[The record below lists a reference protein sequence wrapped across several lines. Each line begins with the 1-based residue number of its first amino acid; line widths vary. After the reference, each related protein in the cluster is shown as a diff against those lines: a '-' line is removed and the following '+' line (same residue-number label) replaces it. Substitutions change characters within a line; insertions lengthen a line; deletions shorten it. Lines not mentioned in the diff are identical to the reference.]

1 MVTQNFQTMMMRKS
15 LIFIAV
21 LAAVTACHKE
31 PANPDDKPVTP
42 VTPPEEPTEVIFDGA
57 CSIYASFAETFV
69 EGLPAWADGDKVK
82 LFGAESATAELSL
95 ASQTGGKAVF
105 SGTAKMKGPFHAIW
119 PAAAA
124 ASFADGAFTTTIPA
138 EQTLSGAVAPGAL
151 VVVAKSTDTTF
162 AFKNVCSLLKIE
174 IGSEGIT
181 GATLQTKDGSPLAGT
196 IKVNSS
202 TGEVLSVEDGKD
214 VLVLKPAGTSFATG
228 TYYVA
233 VVPGKKIEVSV
244 MLSRSTD
251 ARKGTRPSPVE
262 ISPERA
268 KAHPFTSFSLTGL
281 EWGYSIANYEDLLAW
296 RNDKANWDKE
306 GETVVIT
313 GDINMKDEPWTP
325 LDDSYPGEIRGN
337 GHSISHVNIQSAALA
352 SVGFFGKNYSKEIHD
367 LVLGSEDGK
376 SYDGTSCI
384 ISGYNTTSTSSYWSY
399 TAPVAL
405 PAADIDN
412 LTNFIP
418 VTVKAGSNR
427 SSRVGGIAAWATGK
441 INISGCHNYGAV
453 TVEEHEITSGS
464 SYKYL
469 AAAGILGGLN
479 TAAAEVAISDCHN
492 HADVVSSNHSELG
505 MGGIVAVVYHTATG
519 LSVSN
524 CSNEGKI
531 RLLYSATQ
539 NDNFS
544 IGGIGGKLSGDPG
557 KEVVVQNCVNN
568 GDVYSEAVHQH
579 YVGGIAGCGDGLKIS
594 GCTNNGKV
602 EIDHTAH
609 PTTRFQCLGGILGGA
624 TSSYGDN
631 ALTDNVNKGGISM
644 KVASS
649 GHNKT
654 PSSSSIFYG
663 VNAGGI
669 VGLAAKMT
677 ALERNRNEGTLSA
690 ENAFSASNTS
700 YPATLHAG
708 GIVGYDLDAI
718 GNFSDNEFTGSISAK
733 TTTATSVPSQV
744 YAGGIIGRQAIST
757 LISGSGKGSVSTQTA
772 DSGGKQYAGSVAG
785 YNEGTIV
792 KCVFGGTVNGAEASE
807 ANVVG
812 GGNPPTNSGV
822 DPNPAGSFSVSETN
836 IEFPGTG
843 FSQTLLNVTTGEKA
857 VTVSSEDLE
866 WLKDG
871 SIPTE
876 IPAMKSVVFPVLPAT
891 GNVCDKRQGTL
902 KFSEQGGDTKTVSIS
917 QGNLYTPVDG
927 YPARWEITK
936 GVTYTE
942 SNAAGRRWINE
953 GVAATVA
960 ADDAV
965 SKAPGTGYISAG
977 STTGNKLNYS
987 VAPGGTQNISIGN
1000 MVAGDYIQFSVPV
1013 TSLPAGTDVDFMVT
1027 INTNNNKTPKYFLFE
1042 YWDEGKWN
1050 AQPRYKASED
1060 GTDYSLDVYD
1070 YDSKNHRTYITTFT
1084 LKQAV
1089 SSDFIKM
1096 RLRAVGSVNCNG
1108 TALTAAPTAFI
1119 NFPCMTY
1126 RACEIVA
1133 YPGISAKES
1142 KPVKLLQLGNSF
1154 TYYHGSAFKLKQ
1166 ICRAEGH
1173 ATDVRINVKGSQE
1186 FEHHLDVLPFSQRL
1200 VAEGGYDKAII
1211 QDGSYFHA
1219 EYGIG
1224 DASAIKTVEV
1234 KYTPEQILA
1243 LTKRMS
1249 AAIKAKSPS
1258 ADVVLESVWSY
1269 SYKTVGD
1276 YLGFGS
1282 FENFDNY
1289 MWKGSQDLGQADPN
1303 INWLSPIG
1311 KGFALAR
1318 SGEFGPAYNYLLYT
1332 DNYHPSRYGSYLKA
1346 CINYLILFGE
1356 PFGSN
1361 PADCDIPA
1369 ADAAKLRAIAE
1380 QIVLGGTGREQYH
1393 VR

>member
-1 MVTQNFQTMMMRKS
+1 MRKS
-15 LIFIAV
+15 LLYFAM
-21 LAAVTACHKE
+21 LAAFVACHKE
-31 PANPDDKPVTP
+31 PAAPEEHTDTPV
-42 VTPPEEPTEVIFDGA
+42 VTPPEPPAEVVFDGA
-57 CSIYASFAETFV
+57 CSISASFAEAIV
-69 EGLPAWADGDKVK
+69 DGVPAWAAGDTVK
-82 LFGAESATAELSL
+82 LFGAEGATAELTF
-95 ASQTGGKAVF
+95 ASQAGGAAVF
-105 SGTAKMKGPFHAIW
+105 FGTANMKGPFHAIW
-119 PAAAA
+119 PASAA
-124 ASFADGAFTTTIPA
+124 ASFADGVFTTSIPA
-138 EQTLSGAVAPGAL
+138 EQTLGAAVSPGAL
-151 VVVAKSTDTTF
+151 VAVAKTTDSVFT
-162 AFKNVCSLLKIE
+162 FKNVCSLLKVE

-181 GATLQTKDGSPLAGT
+181 GATLQTRDGSPLAGAF
-196 IKVNSS
+196 KVDSS
-202 TGEVLSVEDGKD
+202 TGAVSEVVDGKD
-214 VLVLKPAGTSFATG
+214 AIVLKPSGDSFAPG

-233 VVPGKKIEVSV
+233 VIPGKKIEVSV
-244 MLSRSTD
+244 LLSRSSD
-251 ARKGTRPSPVE
+251 ARKGSRPSPVE
-262 ISPERA
+262 VTPERA
-268 KAHPFTSFSLTGL
+268 TAHPFTSFNHTGL
-281 EWGYSIANYEDLLAW
+281 EWGYNIANYEDLLAW
-296 RNDKANWDKE
+296 TADKENWDKE
-306 GETVVIT
+306 GETVIIS

-325 LDDSYPGEIRGN
+325 LTDSYPGEILGN
-337 GHSISHVNIQSAALA
+337 GHCISHINIQSSSLA
-352 SVGFFGKNYSKEIHD
+352 SVGFFGKSYAKEIHD

-376 SYDGTSCI
+376 TYDGTSCI
-384 ISGYNTTSTSSYWSY
+384 ISAYNTTSTSAYWSY

-405 PAADIDN
+405 PAADIEN

-418 VTVKAGSNR
+418 VTVKKESNR

-441 INISGCHNYGAV
+441 ISISGCHNYGAI
-453 TVEEHEITSGS
+453 TVEDHEITSGT

-479 TAAAEVAISDCHN
+479 TEAAEVAISDCHN
-492 HADVVSSNHSELG
+492 HADVVSSNHCELG
-505 MGGIVAVVYHTATG
+505 MGGIVAVVYHTSTS

-524 CSNEGKI
+524 CTNEGSIK
-531 RLLYSATQ
+531 LLYSATQ
-539 NDNFS
+539 NDNFA

-557 KEVVVQNCVNN
+557 KETIVQNCVNKGN
-568 GDVYSEAVHQH
+568 IYSEAVHQH

-594 GCTNNGKV
+594 GCTNEGKV

-609 PTTRFQCLGGILGGA
+609 HTTRFQCMGGILGGA

-631 ALTDNVNKGGISM
+631 ALTDNTNKGVLSM

-654 PSSSSIFYG
+654 PSSTSVFYG

-669 VGLAAKMT
+669 VGLAAKLT
-677 ALERNRNEGTLSA
+677 ALERNRNEGELSA
-690 ENAFSASNTS
+690 ENSFSASNTK
-700 YPATLHAG
+700 YPALVHAG
-708 GIVGYDLDAI
+708 GIVGYDMDAI
-718 GNFSDNEFTGSISAK
+718 GSFSDNEFTGSLSAG
-733 TTTATSVPSQV
+733 TTTSTSVPSQV
-744 YAGGIIGRQAIST
+744 YAGGIIGRQALST
-757 LISGSGKGSVSTQTA
+757 MISGSGKGTITTQTA

-785 YNEGTIV
+785 YNEGTIL
-792 KCVFGGTVNGAEASE
+792 KCVFGGKVNGAEASE

-812 GGNPPTNSGV
+812 GGNAPTNSGG
-822 DPNPAGSFSVSETN
+822 DPNPAGTFSVSETS

-843 FSQTLLNVTTGEKA
+843 FTQTLLNVTTGEKA
-857 VTVSSEDLE
+857 VSVSSQGLS

-871 SIPTE
+871 AIPTE
-876 IPAMKSVVFPVLPAT
+876 IPAMKSVVFSVLPAT
-891 GNVCDKRQGTL
+891 GNVCDVRQGTL
-902 KFSEQGGDTKTVSIS
+902 TFTEQGGSTKTVSIS

-942 SNAAGRRWINE
+942 SNAAGRRWLNE

-1000 MVAGDYIQFSVPV
+1000 MIAGDYIQFSVPV

-1050 AQPRYKASED
+1050 AQPRYKAAED
-1060 GTDYSLDVYD
+1060 GTDYSFDVFD

-1084 LKQAV
+1084 LRQAI

-1096 RLRAVGSVNCNG
+1096 RVRAVGSVNCNG
-1108 TALTAAPTAFI
+1108 AALTATPTAYI

-1166 ICRAEGH
+1166 ICRQEGH

-1224 DASAIKTVEV
+1224 DASAIQTVDV
-1234 KYTPEQILA
+1234 KYSPEQILA

-1249 AAIKAKSPS
+1249 AAIKEKSPS

-1282 FENFDNY
+1282 FENFDKY
-1289 MWKGSQDLGQADPN
+1289 MWQGSQALGQADPN

-1318 SGEFGPAYNYLLYT
+1318 SGDFGSTYNYLLYT

-1380 QIVLGGTGREQYH
+1380 QIVLGGSGREQYH